1 MNATQPYFYSF
12 ILLILLLTSCAS
24 ETTEQASLDL
34 RTPVRYRLKTT
45 RDTLSYQ
52 MQLRFK
58 TEEDTASYKR
68 VDLTRI
74 IFQYPLLDSQ
84 NHQALAKKIN
94 ATIQAELCLNQAG
107 DMAYKSIN
115 QRMEDF
121 MQDFKENQA
130 EFEKMGLQFS
140 SKWLSEININVLLN
154 NGYFISYQIDE
165 TNFTGGAH
173 ANVWKRF
180 YNFSLKNTSKLTLD
194 DIFLKN
200 YEAPL
205 SKIAENYFKKAV
217 GLSTTTNIEET
228 DFEFESGAF
237 ELSPHFALQEK
248 ALHFYY
254 NPYDLGPFALGEVS
268 FSIPYGEI
276 RPLLH
281 QNIVRLEESF

>member
-1 MNATQPYFYSF
+1 MNTIQLYFSSF
-12 ILLILLLTSCAS
+12 TFLILLLTSCAS
-24 ETTEQASLDL
+24 ENTEQASLDISTQL
-34 RTPVRYRLKTT
+34 QYRLKTNK
-45 RDTLSYQ
+45 DTLPYKT
-52 MQLRFK
+52 QLRFK

-74 IFQYPLLDSQ
+74 IFQYPLLDTQTNSV
-84 NHQALAKKIN
+84 LTKKIN
-94 ATIQAELCLNQAG
+94 ASIQAELCLNQAG
-107 DMAYKSIN
+107 DMAYQSVN
-115 QRMEDF
+115 QRMDDF
-121 MQDFKENQA
+121 IQDFKENQA
-130 EFEKMGLQFS
+130 EFKKMDLKFA

-180 YNFSLKNTSKLTLD
+180 YNFSVKNTTKLTLD
-194 DIFLKN
+194 DIFLEN
-200 YEAPL
+200 YEGPL

-217 GLSTTTNIEET
+217 GLSTNTNIEET

-237 ELSPHFALQEK
+237 ELSPHFALQK
-248 ALHFYY
+248 DALHFYY

-268 FSIPYGEI
+268 FSIPYVEI

-281 QNIVRLEESF
+281 QNIVRLESF